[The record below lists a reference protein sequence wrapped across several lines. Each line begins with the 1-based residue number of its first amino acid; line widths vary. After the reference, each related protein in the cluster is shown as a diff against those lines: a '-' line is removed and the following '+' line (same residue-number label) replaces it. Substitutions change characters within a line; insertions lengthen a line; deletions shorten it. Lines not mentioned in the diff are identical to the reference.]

1 MERRDR
7 PEGLAFDGNIRKPR
21 RRGASSSTTLM
32 RVRGS
37 THGVRRFG
45 WSIDRCTVH
54 KHPQPSDRLAPKH
67 MEALFRE
74 GVCPQV
80 AAEMQ
85 GRSAEAGDPSVA
97 PVSFIGTGTGWNTD
111 RAAVSRNSADLC
123 NGAKSRCAKLDPGVF
138 FALFGAYV
146 LVSGL
151 ENALYIPGAS
161 PGVRQKERGEMTNAQ
176 PNQGGGLHYAG
187 GNSEELWLATAR
199 SINTLGLLDVTSVKT
214 LSHRAAIDDARMQLY
229 EFRDRFVVRKK
240 FSTEELQI
248 YDRHMKNPD
257 LVSTDENERKI
268 LEAVR
273 LWMEGDLIDDP

>member
-1 MERRDR
+1 MEI
-7 PEGLAFDGNIRKPR
+7 ETIRGFER
-21 RRGASSSTTLM
+21 ILIVLFG
-32 RVRGS
+32 
-37 THGVRRFG
+37 GVSIVLG
-45 WSIDRCTVH
+45 WN
-54 KHPQPSDRLAPKH
+54 
-67 MEALFRE
+67 LFRE
-74 GVCPQV
+74 GVVLPQ
-80 AAEMQ
+80 
-85 GRSAEAGDPSVA
+85 SASLE
-97 PVSFIGTGTGWNTD
+97 GTGWNISLQ
-111 RAAVSRNSADLC
+111 RV
-123 NGAKSRCAKLDPGVF
+123 GPGVF